1 MPGGAPCRAGD
12 REAEDPETPPCEDGL
27 SAASATAGKPAEAT
41 ASGFP
46 DAALSSLPDPPSAMP
61 PHVTTPHERAPLPG
75 GMSHVRTIYEM
86 LSRTISPLPNGR
98 GRVPRERDRVRD
110 RPFRRSLLNLL
121 SCGRRPH
128 PCPSPVRAT
137 AFTHFGLSGL
147 AMSDSLSWLDG
158 GSGDGSFAGAV
169 CDRRVEKGGRSCTLV
184 CSRRAGAGFESG
196 GSGRAGPGRSV

>member
-27 SAASATAGKPAEAT
+27 SAASAKGAGEPPPQAI

-75 GMSHVRTIYEM
+75 GMCHDRIIYER

-98 GRVPRERDRVRD
+98 GRVARERDRVRA
-110 RPFRRSLLNLL
+110 RLLRRSLLRLL
-121 SCGRRPH
+121 SHGRGPH
-128 PCPSPVRAT
+128 PCPSPVRART
-137 AFTHFGLSGL
+137 GEGFAFVNPVAQREGISPASASARRAPARLRGP
-147 AMSDSLSWLDG
+147 
-158 GSGDGSFAGAV
+158 GSGSVSRG
-169 CDRRVEKGGRSCTLV
+169 
-184 CSRRAGAGFESG
+184 RRAGTAPCRR
-196 GSGRAGPGRSV
+196 RAGR

>member
-27 SAASATAGKPAEAT
+27 SAASATAGKPAEAI

-46 DAALSSLPDPPSAMP
+46 DAALFRLPDPPSAMP

-110 RPFRRSLLNLL
+110 RPFRRSLLSLL

-128 PCPSPVRAT
+128 PCPSPVRERGSRPIPST
-137 AFTHFGLSGL
+137 AFPRACSVSG
-147 AMSDSLSWLDG
+147 MRPG
-158 GSGDGSFAGAV
+158 AGMH
-169 CDRRVEKGGRSCTLV
+169 
-184 CSRRAGAGFESG
+184 SRRIVLDIY
-196 GSGRAGPGRSV
+196 P